1 MNPRLLPKRE
11 MEEKL
16 DFKVEETGVGVRL
29 DVFLAGANAV
39 VSRSQAQR
47 LIEEGCVFVNG
58 VVEKASFR
66 LRVGDTVTVRMPE
79 PEAYEVVPEDI
90 PLDIVYE
97 DEAIVVVNKP
107 AGMVVH
113 PAAGNFHGTLVNAL
127 LFHCRDL
134 SGIGGVL
141 RPGIVHRLD
150 KDTSGLLV
158 VARGEAAHVGL
169 AQQFK
174 EHRVKKAYTALVFG
188 DAEGEEGSVELPVG
202 RHPGDRKKMSVFSR
216 RGKEALTRWKVV
228 ERFGV
233 LTLLDVAIETGRTH
247 QIRVHLNS
255 IGHPILGDDVYGNS
269 SRRLQAVRDT
279 MLRSRLKGMRRQAL
293 HARGL
298 GLYHPLTSRYL
309 WFESPLPEDMQRV
322 VAYLREYTRGNH
334 GVEG

>member
-1 MNPRLLPKRE
+1 MPKAD
-11 MEEKL
+11 MEEEIDL
-16 DFKVEETGVGVRL
+16 KVGEAGVGIRL
-29 DVFLAGANAV
+29 DVFLAGSNAV

-47 LIEEGCVFVNG
+47 LIEEGCVSVNG
-58 VVEKASFR
+58 VAEKARFK
-66 LRVGDTVTVRMPE
+66 LRAGDTVTLRIPE
-79 PEAYEVVPEDI
+79 PEAYEVVAEDI

-97 DEAIVVVNKP
+97 DEAVVVVNKA

-134 SGIGGVL
+134 SGVGGVL
-141 RPGIVHRLD
+141 RPGVVHRLD

-158 VARGEAAHVGL
+158 VARGDAAHVGL
-169 AQQFK
+169 ARQFK
-174 EHRVKKAYTALVFG
+174 EHRVKKVYSALVFG
-188 DAEGEEGSVELPVG
+188 DTEGEEGSVALPVG

-216 RGKEALTRWKVV
+216 HGKEALTRWKVV

-233 LTLLDVAIETGRTH
+233 MALLDVAIETGRTH

-255 IGHPILGDDVYGNS
+255 IGHPILGDEVYGNS

-279 MLRSRLKGMRRQAL
+279 TLLSMLRGMRRQAL

-298 GLYHPLTSRYL
+298 GFYHPLTNRYL

-322 VAYLREYTRGNH
+322 VAYLREYTRGTH
-334 GVEG
+334 GVED